1 MAAIGTPLKIVQNVL
16 RTGEYKPFVPA
27 GSIRKNKEKVQDFQE
42 LLAKKVDDDDGN
54 NFDEI
59 TLFDED
65 NQQVLELSV
74 SGKSH
79 LIIAEQIM
87 TNYHNF

>member
-1 MAAIGTPLKIVQNVL
+1 M
-16 RTGEYKPFVPA
+16 
-27 GSIRKNKEKVQDFQE
+27 
-42 LLAKKVDDDDGN
+42 AKKVDDDDGN
-54 NFDEI
+54 TFDEI

-79 LIIAEQIM
+79 LIVAQQIM
-87 TNYHNF
+87 SIFLMNDFGKVKILGKNKDPSHLSVPAICSICLSYLFDPSGCPIMNK